1 MLFVNAD
8 TLQIKPYTEVL
19 QRTQGSVQNIF
30 LCFHSKRRECDHI
43 PGRFRTDKKYLV
55 TFFETD
61 STLVME
67 VKDIRDPL
75 LIIDKTNFGHAG
87 WFRFELYADGKLIE
101 KNKLLI
107 PKE

>member
-1 MLFVNAD
+1 VTISLAD
-8 TLQIKPYTEVL
+8 FA
-19 QRTQGSVQNIF
+19 R
-30 LCFHSKRRECDHI
+30 
-43 PGRFRTDKKYLV
+43 KKYMV
-55 TFFETD
+55 VFFETD